1 MIVSPS
7 PTASMRRF
15 LLLCLPISTLSF
27 QIARAFDGTQLE
39 QHAHRWVRALR
50 TVAKIEAP
58 ARREQRARRL
68 LGQAVA
74 LSRFADLALV
84 DVSHALTSPQRTAL
98 ATALEDLIEARIIER
113 IDAEL
118 SRSCLGH
125 RLKAEGMDF
134 EARVWLTCPDLD
146 STVELHLARASRG
159 ASWRVVDAAFDG
171 VLLSRQYRA
180 MINKQLRQRG
190 IAGLHRRLRQLG
202 RKTSTEE
209 GDAE

>member
-1 MIVSPS
+1 
-7 PTASMRRF
+7 MRRF

-27 QIARAFDGTQLE
+27 QVAYAFDGTQLE
-39 QHAHRWVRALR
+39 QRAHRWVRALR

-58 ARREQRARRL
+58 ARREQRAKRL
-68 LGQAVA
+68 LGRAVA

-84 DVSHALTSPQRTAL
+84 DASHGLTSRQRTDL
-98 ATALEDLIEARIIER
+98 ATALADLIEARIVAR
-113 IDAEL
+113 IDMEL

-125 RLKAEGMDF
+125 RLKVEGTDF
-134 EARVWLTCPDLD
+134 EARVRLTCPDLD
-146 STVELHLARASRG
+146 STVELHLGRASRG

-190 IAGLHRRLRQLG
+190 FAGLLRRLRELG
-202 RKTSTEE
+202 RKPSTEE
-209 GDAE
+209 GDAD